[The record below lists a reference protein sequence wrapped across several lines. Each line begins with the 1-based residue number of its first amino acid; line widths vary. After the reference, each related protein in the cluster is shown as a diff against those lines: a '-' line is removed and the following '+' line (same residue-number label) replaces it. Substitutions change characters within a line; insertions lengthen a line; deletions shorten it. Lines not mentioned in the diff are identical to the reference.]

1 MIGLTFRSED
11 MPAEDRFDHWR
22 ALLDRSRASEV
33 DSAYARDYRAECRLM
48 ELGPVTVLPLACAPA
63 RYRRGTRTV
72 RATDPERYHLTLLLD
87 GDATLDHAGRSGALR
102 PGDLHVVD
110 SSRPYD
116 LRMADDGG
124 RLVRGI
130 GVDFPKALL
139 PLPPHRM
146 GELLGRGLPV
156 QDGMGALL
164 TQMLAGLERQADTLR
179 PADAPRLGAVVLD
192 LLSAWLA
199 QLAEAEAAL
208 APETRHRVM
217 AERVLAFIK
226 QNLHDPE
233 LSPPV
238 IAAAHHISLS
248 YLHRVFR
255 QWSQGSRSRR
265 GSAGGGSKARAGTW
279 PTPCCGAPRS
289 TPSRHAGGCPGPRT
303 SPGPSAPPTASVRR
317 SSAARRCRSRS
328 VHALPTRCELIA
340 KDGRRSPGH
349 SRSGTGRAT

>member
-87 GDATLDHAGRSGALR
+87 GDATLEHAGRSGVLR

-139 PLPPHRM
+139 PLPPHRIR
-146 GELLGRGLPV
+146 ELLGRGLPV

-164 TQMLAGLERQADTLR
+164 TQMLAGLEHQADTLR

-255 QWSQGSRSRR
+255 QWSQGESVAAWIRR
-265 GSAGGGSKARAGTW
+265 RRLEGARRDLADPLLRGT
-279 PTPCCGAPRS
+279 PIHTI
-289 TPSRHAGGCPGPRT
+289 
-303 SPGPSAPPTASVRR
+303 
-317 SSAARRCRSRS
+317 AARWGLPRASDFTRAFRAAYGVCPKEFRCQ
-328 VHALPTRCELIA
+328 ALPE
-340 KDGRRSPGH
+340 PV
-349 SRSGTGRAT
+349 RARVANKV

>member
-33 DSAYARDYRAECRLM
+33 ASVYARDYRAECRLM
-48 ELGPVTVLPLACAPA
+48 ELGPVTVLPTACAPA

-72 RATDPERYHLTLLLD
+72 RGTDPERYHLTLLLD
-87 GDATLDHAGRSGALR
+87 GDATLEHAGRSGALR

-156 QDGMGALL
+156 QDGVGALL

-217 AERVLAFIK
+217 AERVLEFIK

-255 QWSQGSRSRR
+255 QWSQGESVAAWIRR
-265 GSAGGGSKARAGTW
+265 RRLEGARRDLADPLLRGT
-279 PTPCCGAPRS
+279 PIHTI
-289 TPSRHAGGCPGPRT
+289 
-303 SPGPSAPPTASVRR
+303 
-317 SSAARRCRSRS
+317 AARWGLPRASDFTRAFRAAYGVCPKEFRCQ
-328 VHALPTRCELIA
+328 ALPE
-340 KDGRRSPGH
+340 PV
-349 SRSGTGRAT
+349 RARVANKV

>member
-11 MPAEDRFDHWR
+11 MPAEDRFDRWR
-22 ALLDRSRASEV
+22 AMLDRSRASEV
-33 DSAYARDYRAECRLM
+33 ASAYARDYRAEGRLM
-48 ELGPVTVLPLACAPA
+48 ELGPVTVLPMACAPA
-63 RYRRGTRTV
+63 RYWRSARMVRGTDR
-72 RATDPERYHLTLLLD
+72 ERYHLTLLLD
-87 GDATLDHAGRSGALR
+87 GDMVLDHAGRSGALR

-116 LRMADDGG
+116 LRTGGDGEL
-124 RLVRGI
+124 RLARGI

-139 PLPPHRM
+139 PLPPHRI
-146 GELLGRGLPV
+146 GELLGRGLPG
-156 QDGMGALL
+156 QDGTGALL

-208 APETRHRVM
+208 APEARHRVM
-217 AERVLAFIK
+217 AERILAFIK

-248 YLHRVFR
+248 YLHRIFR
-255 QWSQGSRSRR
+255 QWSQGEPVAAWIRR
-265 GSAGGGSKARAGTW
+265 RRLEGARRDLADPLLRGT
-279 PTPCCGAPRS
+279 PIHTI
-289 TPSRHAGGCPGPRT
+289 
-303 SPGPSAPPTASVRR
+303 
-317 SSAARRCRSRS
+317 AARWGLPRASDFTRAFRAAYGISPKEFRCQ
-328 VHALPTRCELIA
+328 ALPEP
-340 KDGRRSPGH
+340 RRA
-349 SRSGTGRAT
+349 RVANKV

>member
-48 ELGPVTVLPLACAPA
+48 ELGPVTVLPMACAPA

-72 RATDPERYHLTLLLD
+72 RGTDPERYHLTLLLD
-87 GDATLDHAGRSGALR
+87 GSATLDHAGRSGALR

-179 PADAPRLGAVVLD
+179 PTDAPRLGAVVLD

-255 QWSQGSRSRR
+255 QWSQGESVAAWIRR
-265 GSAGGGSKARAGTW
+265 RRLEGARRDLADPLLRGT
-279 PTPCCGAPRS
+279 PIHTI
-289 TPSRHAGGCPGPRT
+289 
-303 SPGPSAPPTASVRR
+303 
-317 SSAARRCRSRS
+317 AARWGLPRASDFTRAFRAAYGVCPKEFRCQ
-328 VHALPTRCELIA
+328 ALPE
-340 KDGRRSPGH
+340 PV
-349 SRSGTGRAT
+349 RARVANKV